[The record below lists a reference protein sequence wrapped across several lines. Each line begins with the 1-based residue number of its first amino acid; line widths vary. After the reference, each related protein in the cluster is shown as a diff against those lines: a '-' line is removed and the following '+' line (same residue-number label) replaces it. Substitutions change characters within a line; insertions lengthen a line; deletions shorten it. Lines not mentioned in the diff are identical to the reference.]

1 MKIQCVTSAAAMAL
15 TISTPAV
22 IQAHSGA
29 TGVVKE
35 RMEAMKEMGKSI
47 KAIAQ
52 MVTGKSP
59 FVADGVKAGARLIAG
74 HAGEKI
80 TMLFPEGSN
89 QHPSEASAEIWT
101 DWKRFSELA
110 IDLETTAS
118 GLIDAADQGQES
130 SRAAFGKVAASCKA
144 CHSDFRISK

>member
-1 MKIQCVTSAAAMAL
+1 MKVLSFTLAASMAL
-15 TISTPAV
+15 NLSTPAV

>member
-1 MKIQCVTSAAAMAL
+1 MAD
-15 TISTPAV
+15 
-22 IQAHSGA
+22 
-29 TGVVKE
+29 
-35 RMEAMKEMGKSI
+35 R
-47 KAIAQ
+47 
-52 MVTGKSP
+52 
-59 FVADGVKAGARLIAG
+59 VKAGARLIAG

-118 GLIDAADQGQES
+118 GLIDAADTGKK
-130 SRAAFGKVAASCKA
+130 AAEQLGKVALPAKRATQIFVLASN
-144 CHSDFRISK
+144 D